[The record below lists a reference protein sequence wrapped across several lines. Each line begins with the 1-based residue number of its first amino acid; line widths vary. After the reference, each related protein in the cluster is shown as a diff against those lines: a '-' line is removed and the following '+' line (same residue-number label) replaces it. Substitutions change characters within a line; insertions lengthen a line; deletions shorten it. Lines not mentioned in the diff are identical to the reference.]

1 MMVQILRKFTAC
13 VLLSS
18 SACKNTH
25 SSDPA
30 SVALIVSNL
39 GPRVFARGAFPLTQ
53 ASSLMFTLPKYYPPS
68 LPPSLSLSVVYL
80 LSFSLTTIFWL
91 SLSRLFLSC
100 WLSVRTIIFMLIN
113 FFLPEKGTPNDLG
126 SLLFL
131 CLCAVSPLP
140 LPSFSS
146 LLVALTQLPQ

>member
-1 MMVQILRKFTAC
+1 MTVQILRKFTAC

-30 SVALIVSNL
+30 SVALIVSKL
-39 GPRVFARGAFPLTQ
+39 GLRVFARGAFPLTQ
-53 ASSLMFTLPKYYPPS
+53 ASSLMFTLPKYYY
-68 LPPSLSLSVVYL
+68 PPSLSLSVVYL

-100 WLSVRTIIFMLIN
+100 WLSVRTIIFMPIN
-113 FFLPEKGTPNDLG
+113 FFLPETNTPNDLG

>member
-1 MMVQILRKFTAC
+1 MVQILRKFTAC

-18 SACKNTH
+18 SACNNTH

-30 SVALIVSNL
+30 SVALIVSKL

-53 ASSLMFTLPKYYPPS
+53 ASSLMFTLPKYYY
-68 LPPSLSLSVVYL
+68 PPSLSLSVVYL

-113 FFLPEKGTPNDLG
+113 FFLPETNTPNDLG
-126 SLLFL
+126 SLLLL

>member
-1 MMVQILRKFTAC
+1 MTVQILRKFTAC

-30 SVALIVSNL
+30 SVALIVSKL
-39 GPRVFARGAFPLTQ
+39 GLRVFARGAFPLTQ
-53 ASSLMFTLPKYYPPS
+53 ASSLMFTLPKYYY
-68 LPPSLSLSVVYL
+68 PPSLSLSVVYL

-113 FFLPEKGTPNDLG
+113 FFLPETNTPNDLG

>member
-1 MMVQILRKFTAC
+1 MVQILRKFTAC

-30 SVALIVSNL
+30 SVALIVSKL

-53 ASSLMFTLPKYYPPS
+53 ASSLMFTLPKYYY
-68 LPPSLSLSVVYL
+68 PPSLSLSVVYL

-100 WLSVRTIIFMLIN
+100 WLSVRTIIFMPIN
-113 FFLPEKGTPNDLG
+113 FFLPETNTPNDLG

>member
-1 MMVQILRKFTAC
+1 MVQILRKFTAC

-30 SVALIVSNL
+30 SVALIVSKL

-53 ASSLMFTLPKYYPPS
+53 ASSLMFTLPKYYY
-68 LPPSLSLSVVYL
+68 PPSLSLSVVYL

-113 FFLPEKGTPNDLG
+113 FFLPETNTPNDLG
-126 SLLFL
+126 SLLLL

>member
-30 SVALIVSNL
+30 SVALIVSKL
-39 GPRVFARGAFPLTQ
+39 GLRVFARGAFPLTQ
-53 ASSLMFTLPKYYPPS
+53 ASSLMFTLPKYYY
-68 LPPSLSLSVVYL
+68 PPSLSLSVVYL

-100 WLSVRTIIFMLIN
+100 WLSVRTIIFMPIN
-113 FFLPEKGTPNDLG
+113 FFLPETNTPNDLG

>member
-1 MMVQILRKFTAC
+1 MVQILRKFTAC

-30 SVALIVSNL
+30 SVALIVSKL
-39 GPRVFARGAFPLTQ
+39 GLRVFARGAFPLTQ
-53 ASSLMFTLPKYYPPS
+53 ASSLMFTLPKYYY
-68 LPPSLSLSVVYL
+68 PPSLSLSVVYL

-100 WLSVRTIIFMLIN
+100 WLSVRTIIFMPIN
-113 FFLPEKGTPNDLG
+113 FFLPETNTPNDLG

>member
-30 SVALIVSNL
+30 SVALIVSKL

-53 ASSLMFTLPKYYPPS
+53 ASSLMFTLPKYYY
-68 LPPSLSLSVVYL
+68 PPSLSLSVVYL

-100 WLSVRTIIFMLIN
+100 WLSVRTIIFMPIN
-113 FFLPEKGTPNDLG
+113 FFLPETNTPNDLG

>member
-30 SVALIVSNL
+30 SVALIVSKL
-39 GPRVFARGAFPLTQ
+39 GLRVFARGAFPLTQ
-53 ASSLMFTLPKYYPPS
+53 ASSLMFTLPKYYY
-68 LPPSLSLSVVYL
+68 PPSLSLSVVYL

-113 FFLPEKGTPNDLG
+113 FFLPETNTPNDLG

>member
-1 MMVQILRKFTAC
+1 MVQILRKFTAC

-30 SVALIVSNL
+30 SVALIVSKL
-39 GPRVFARGAFPLTQ
+39 GLRVFARGAFPLTQ
-53 ASSLMFTLPKYYPPS
+53 ASSLMFTLPKYYY
-68 LPPSLSLSVVYL
+68 PPSLSLSVVYL

-113 FFLPEKGTPNDLG
+113 FFLPETNTPNDLG